1 MHVCAVRR
9 RTYYDSKAPYTPYKI
24 FAVAEVPTATFRR
37 HQYHQRSVGA
47 LGLMTALSS
56 IYGCGCGITGLASFG
71 VDAPKA

>member
-1 MHVCAVRR
+1 M
-9 RTYYDSKAPYTPYKI
+9 
-24 FAVAEVPTATFRR
+24 PTATFRR